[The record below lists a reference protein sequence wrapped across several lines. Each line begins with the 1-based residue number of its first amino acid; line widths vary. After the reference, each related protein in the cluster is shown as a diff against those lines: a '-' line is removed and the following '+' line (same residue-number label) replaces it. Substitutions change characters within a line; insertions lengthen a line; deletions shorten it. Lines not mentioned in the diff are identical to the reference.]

1 MLMLAYDHAAGDN
14 NALDSSAL
22 PTDPTGGYSHRYLDG
37 LGFTVNEVRFYCE
50 TSNLGGR
57 KIHFKT
63 TNADVRNVALTG
75 NLQTPSN
82 QITWWTD
89 PGETTSYADAS
100 SLSPAGL
107 PFGTDNVDRRNDGGF
122 TEFPFFRG
130 SAYHWGI
137 RGRGNRWECND
148 YALNPNFDTLH
159 QVWIR

>member
-1 MLMLAYDHAAGDN
+1 MLAYDHAAGDN

-63 TNADVRNVALTG
+63 TNAGVRNVALTG
-75 NLQTPSN
+75 NLQTN
-82 QITWWTD
+82 QVTWWADTLRV
-89 PGETTSYADAS
+89 TLYADAS
-100 SLSPAGL
+100 RLIPQGL
-107 PFGTDNVDRRNDGGF
+107 PYGTTLVDLSNDGGF
-122 TEFPFFRG
+122 TEFPFYRG
-130 SAYHWGI
+130 SYYHWAI
-137 RGRGNRWECND
+137 RGSGNRWECND
-148 YALNPNFDTLH
+148 YPQNPNFDTLH